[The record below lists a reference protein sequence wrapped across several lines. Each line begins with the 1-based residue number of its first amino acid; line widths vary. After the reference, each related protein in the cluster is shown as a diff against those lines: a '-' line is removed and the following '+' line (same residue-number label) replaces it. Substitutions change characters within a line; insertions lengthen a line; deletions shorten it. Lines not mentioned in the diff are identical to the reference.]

1 MDDEVGGLV
10 VVPEVG
16 SVGAAVDSLVIVVF
30 EGPAP
35 PPVLSEDVGVVGGGV
50 VEVGSSDVVGGSE
63 VVGGSDVVVG
73 GASLDDGVVG
83 SSDEVGRSVGDSEVV
98 GGGGGSVGVV
108 TGGADVSAV
117 EVGCSSDVGV
127 GVPGAVGSSILVL
140 LEDMV

>member
-1 MDDEVGGLV
+1 VDVEVGGPV

-16 SVGAAVDSLVIVVF
+16 SVGEAVDSLVTVVF

-63 VVGGSDVVVG
+63 VVGGSDVDVG
-73 GASLDDGVVG
+73 GVSLDDGVVG
-83 SSDEVGRSVGDSEVV
+83 TSDEVGRSVVDSEV

-117 EVGCSSDVGV
+117 EDGCSSDVGV
-127 GVPGAVGSSILVL
+127 GVPGAVGSILVL